1 MLSNQNA
8 HLLEFAKKEGRI
20 QLPQQIE
27 NSTEDIIETLYE
39 LGYNHYKEDPEST
52 EAFSLFY
59 QAALQNHT
67 KAQFQVGYMYT
78 KGYGIAQDYNLGM
91 DWLKKSARTGNV
103 KAILTIGE
111 YHEYGYHTPT
121 NIHVAIEW
129 YTKAANRG
137 NATAQF
143 NLGRIYEFEEEV
155 NDLQKAINW
164 YQKAVKGNHDDA
176 KMFATMLNEQGYY
189 AENDGKGKNSY
200 LFILS

>member
-1 MLSNQNA
+1 
-8 HLLEFAKKEGRI
+8 
-20 QLPQQIE
+20 
-27 NSTEDIIETLYE
+27 
-39 LGYNHYKEDPEST
+39 
-52 EAFSLFY
+52 
-59 QAALQNHT
+59 
-67 KAQFQVGYMYT
+67 MYT

-91 DWLKKSARTGNV
+91 DWLKKSARNGNV

-137 NATAQF
+137 NASAQF

-164 YQKAVKGNHDDA
+164 YQKAVKSNHEDA
-176 KMFATMLNEQGYY
+176 KIFATMLNEQGYY
-189 AENDGKGKNSY
+189 AKNDGEGKNIY